1 MEKNKKYTAAG
12 TDIEAVKQSNEHS
25 GMSYNEAKE
34 YIARTTGGYG
44 TAVYSDT
51 NAEQIRKKNQQGK

>member
-1 MEKNKKYTAAG
+1 MEENKKYTEAG
-12 TDIEAVKQSNEHS
+12 TDIDEVKKLNEQS

-44 TAVYSDT
+44 TGIYSDT
-51 NAEQIRKKNQQGK
+51 NAKNVRKKNRPQ